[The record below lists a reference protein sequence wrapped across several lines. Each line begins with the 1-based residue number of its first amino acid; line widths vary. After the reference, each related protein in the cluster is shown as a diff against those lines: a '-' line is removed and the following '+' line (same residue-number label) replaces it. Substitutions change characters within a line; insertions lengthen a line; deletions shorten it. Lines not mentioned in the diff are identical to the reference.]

1 MSFFISLKY
10 HEKYYHIR
18 KKTSNTPDTLVAIR
32 IEMLIK
38 CKNHSFL
45 TFFHR
50 KIYFGTRFASTKNE
64 NKCERLVFIV

>member
-1 MSFFISLKY
+1 MSFFIFLKY

-18 KKTSNTPDTLVAIR
+18 KKKPNTTHTLAANCV
-32 IEMLIK
+32 EMLIK
-38 CKNHSFL
+38 CKNHRFL

-50 KIYFGTRFASTKNE
+50 KTYFGTRFASTKNE